1 MDMTTFTNKEDYKEA
16 RLRRH
21 LRGLRENQLS
31 VAYMILYLHGY
42 DFEVKSIGPPL
53 ASAAKECLMELNNEV
68 RIDIWSC
75 STTAGGFWT
84 TDQRHMLKYG
94 EPK

>member
-1 MDMTTFTNKEDYKEA
+1 MDMTTFTNKEDYREA
-16 RLRRH
+16 RLKRH
-21 LRGLRENQLS
+21 LFGLRENQLT

-42 DFEVKSIGPPL
+42 DFEVTSIGPPL
-53 ASAAKECLMELNNEV
+53 ASAARECLMELDN
-68 RIDIWSC
+68 DSMTAIWSC

-84 TDQRHMLKYG
+84 TEQRHMLKYG